1 MSKVKAL
8 QCSDIGKVE
17 LVEFPMPTVAE
28 DALLIKVL
36 TCGICGTDLHGIK
49 GMRSQ
54 IKLPIIPGHEMIG
67 GGPRHRRQGLAWNQ
81 GVR

>member
-1 MSKVKAL
+1 MSRVKAL

-28 DALLIKVL
+28 DALLIKIL

-49 GMRSQ
+49 GMRPRSSF
-54 IKLPIIPGHEMIG
+54 PSFPGMK
-67 GGPRHRRQGLAWNQ
+67 
-81 GVR
+81 